1 MLQQG
6 HNETHLSKPEY
17 QTFTHKVLHS
27 PTPVV
32 RMQELT
38 MAKLFNAIRW
48 SKASGELNCSQ
59 VCEGTSKTSKF
70 QDKLIFITQE
80 KHHMHHGMHTR

>member
-48 SKASGELNCSQ
+48 SKASGE
-59 VCEGTSKTSKF
+59 
-70 QDKLIFITQE
+70 
-80 KHHMHHGMHTR
+80 